1 MLAAQYIATPPKAI
15 EAIIVAT
22 AISVRRRR
30 SDHAE
35 TRASGFTAGHPAT
48 RLGMDHGAREDQGA
62 RVDRV
67 DGGVARA
74 YCKWAS
80 AIVMHTRMRGSG
92 VATLASKGR
101 QAVAGPMRKGR
112 PMNQQPRIARI
123 ASGCAAG
130 AAALL
135 LSMPARADDQA
146 ERIKALE
153 RQLQTSLQ
161 LIEKLSARVSELER
175 ATKAAPAASSPEPA
189 AERASPATQAT
200 REAAH
205 ARLGV
210 EHDAAQVSGHARESG
225 IPVRGFAD
233 VEAVWSR
240 GDDPARRNGF
250 SVGTLDLY
258 LTPQFG
264 DRVKALFEIA
274 FEFEESGAGAAD
286 MERVQLGYTVNDALT
301 LWLGRFHT
309 PFGLWNTLYHHGA
322 NLQTSIFRPRFI
334 AFEDKDGIL
343 PVHAVGVWASG
354 KTRLGAQRITY
365 DAYLANGSVI
375 RRGRLDPN
383 SFTDNDA
390 NKMLGLNLGY
400 QPAGSLEGLTVG
412 LHGFGST
419 VKAFATDGTTL
430 SSTRVRAA
438 GAYFSYDTDQWE
450 GIGEYY
456 RFANAATAGGATHT
470 SNAWFA
476 QVGRHVG
483 SLTPFVRY
491 ERVSLDPADLYFRAQ
506 TAGRSYRRAALG
518 ARYMVDPMSSVK
530 FELSS
535 TRESALTQID
545 ETGALVPFAGGS
557 YRRAA
562 VQYSIAF

>member
-1 MLAAQYIATPPKAI
+1 
-15 EAIIVAT
+15 
-22 AISVRRRR
+22 
-30 SDHAE
+30 
-35 TRASGFTAGHPAT
+35 
-48 RLGMDHGAREDQGA
+48 
-62 RVDRV
+62 
-67 DGGVARA
+67 
-74 YCKWAS
+74 
-80 AIVMHTRMRGSG
+80 MHH
-92 VATLASKGR
+92 K
-101 QAVAGPMRKGR
+101 
-112 PMNQQPRIARI
+112 PRITRI
-123 ASGCAAG
+123 ASASAVCAVG
-130 AAALL
+130 LL
-135 LSMPARADDQA
+135 LGMPAQADDQS

-153 RQLQTSLQ
+153 RQLETSLQ

-175 ATKAAPAASSPEPA
+175 ATKAVPAATVPEPPA
-189 AERASPATQAT
+189 ARAAAVAPPARQTTHEHMGAE
-200 REAAH
+200 REAADAS
-205 ARLGV
+205 AR
-210 EHDAAQVSGHARESG
+210 ARASG

-233 VEAVWSR
+233 VEAVWSS

-286 MERVQLGYTVNDALT
+286 MERVQLGYTFNDSLT

-309 PFGLWNTLYHHGA
+309 PFGLWNTLFHHGA

-343 PVHAVGVWASG
+343 PVHAVGMWASG
-354 KTRLGAQRITY
+354 KTRLGSERITY

-383 SFTDNDA
+383 SFTDNDG
-390 NKMLGLNLGY
+390 NKMLGFNLGY
-400 QPAGSLEGLTVG
+400 QPGGSFEGLTVG

-419 VKAFATDGTTL
+419 VKAFATDGTSL
-430 SSTRVRAA
+430 GSTRLRAA
-438 GAYFSYDTDQWE
+438 GAYFGYDTDQWE

-456 RFANAATAGGATHT
+456 HFANAATAGGGSRA

-476 QVGRHVG
+476 QVGRNIG

-491 ERVSLDPADLYFRAQ
+491 ERVSLDPADLYFRTQ

-518 ARYMVDPMSSVK
+518 ARYAFDAMSSVK

-545 ETGALVPFAGGS
+545 ETGALVPFVGGS

-562 VQYSIAF
+562 FQYSIAF